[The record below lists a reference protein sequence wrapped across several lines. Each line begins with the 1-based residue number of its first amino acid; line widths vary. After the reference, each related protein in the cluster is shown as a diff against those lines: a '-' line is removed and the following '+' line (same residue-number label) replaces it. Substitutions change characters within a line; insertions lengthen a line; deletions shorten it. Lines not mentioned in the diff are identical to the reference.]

1 MIMPNILGKEFE
13 CINKILSKLPSSGV
27 GDDCAIIQAGS
38 KKLLIS
44 TDSFVEGVHFSLKYF
59 SLKEVGYRCAE
70 AAISDLAAMGAKPLY
85 LLLSISSPSTQN
97 IIPIS
102 LGIGRSLR
110 SHKIKLI
117 GGDTTKSD
125 SVMLNITVIG
135 ESKKPI
141 KRSGAKKG
149 DLVFISSYTGLSCAG
164 LEAINNNIKG
174 FNILK
179 KAHKEPK
186 AKAKEGLTISK
197 IATSMIDISDSLA
210 SELHHLAYASKVS
223 IEIDRLPIHKEIKR
237 LSKLNRTNPLKYV
250 LYGGEDYHLLY
261 TTNKKNKKKAIGFCI
276 GRVVG
281 NNSTTKKVWLKK
293 DGRKKLVDPKKG
305 FLHF

>member
-1 MIMPNILGKEFE
+1 MTMPNILGKEFE
-13 CINKILSKLPSSGV
+13 CINKILSKLPSFGV
-27 GDDCAIIQAGS
+27 GDDCAIIQAS
-38 KKLLIS
+38 SQKLLIS

-59 SLKEVGYRCAE
+59 SLKEVGHRCAE
-70 AAISDLAAMGAKPLY
+70 AAISDLAAMGAKPRY
-85 LLLSISSPSTQN
+85 LLLSISTPSIKN
-97 IIPIS
+97 IIPLS
-102 LGIGRSLR
+102 LGIKKSLR
-110 SHKIKLI
+110 YHKIKLI

-125 SVMLNITVIG
+125 TVMLNITVIG

-164 LEAINNNIKG
+164 LDAINNSIKG

-186 AKAKEGLTISK
+186 AKIKQGLIISK
-197 IATSMIDISDSLA
+197 MATAMIDTSDSLA
-210 SELHHLAYASKVS
+210 SELHHLAHASKVS
-223 IEIDRLPIHKEIKR
+223 IEIDHLPVHKEIKK
-237 LSKLNRTNPLKYV
+237 LSKFNKKDPLKYV

-261 TTNKKNKKKAIGFCI
+261 TTNKKNKNKAVGFCI
-276 GRVVG
+276 GRTVVD
-281 NNSTTKKVWLKK
+281 NNATKKVWLKK
-293 DGRKKLVDPKKG
+293 DGRKELVDPKKG